1 MANYKYKYTRGIDP
15 KRNAD
20 GTFMFDKQGDL
31 IYQSYVT
38 DEFDSL
44 AAVRMADGG
53 LILPAHPTDEELM
66 LAGIEKVEVGANPLS
81 LEEQKDA
88 LLKKLDRIM
97 YLKAKQ
103 YGYDNIVSAI
113 TYKDSHIEKFRIE
126 GAAFKVWRDETYARA
141 LTYFEDVVAGKV
153 ELPKTDAELF
163 ALMPKFSL
171 DES

>member
-1 MANYKYKYTRGIDP
+1 MATYKYKYTRGINP
-15 KRNAD
+15 KRNDD
-20 GTFMFDKQGDL
+20 GSFMFDKQGEL
-31 IYQSYVT
+31 IYQAHVT

-44 AAVRMADGG
+44 AAVRKADGG

-66 LAGIEKVEVGANPLS
+66 LAGIEKVEVGAKPLS
-81 LEEQKDA
+81 IEEQKDE
-88 LLKKLDRIM
+88 LLKKLDHVM
-97 YLKAKQ
+97 YLKAKR

-141 LTYFEDVVAGKV
+141 LAYFEDVIAGKA